1 MTIRAFWNRRSSWVV
16 IGGAVLVVGV
26 IVIGFVVVAG
36 PATGRRVKSES
47 PPSPQFVRHSL
58 ANANPAEIGQA
69 AIAYVQSD
77 FQIRSGTP
85 TILLSKLVMEDEL
98 PALGLG
104 RVGFA
109 ASVHPPLALVILK
122 GDFGQGHI
130 LGANNSTTD
139 RYTYI
144 GYIFDLW
151 AGTPTE
157 TIPSYDGG
165 IFRQALGDP
174 TLPIVP
180 TIPAGPPQ
188 PTSAISIPY
197 GGVAP
202 TVALG
207 HALPAPT
214 PVGLPAAP
222 HP

>member
-1 MTIRAFWNRRSSWVV
+1 MHEKSVSTIMIAGF
-16 IGGAVLVVGV
+16 V
-26 IVIGFVVVAG
+26 IVMLTVGVVAG
-36 PATGRRVKSES
+36 PAASNRVKSE
-47 PPSPQFVRHSL
+47 PPPGPQFVRHSL
-58 ANANPAEIGQA
+58 ANAMPDEIGQA
-69 AIAYVQSD
+69 AVGYVRSD
-77 FQIRSGTP
+77 FQIRRGTP
-85 TILLSKLVMEDEL
+85 TIRLSKLVTEDDL
-98 PALGLG
+98 LALGLG
-104 RVGFA
+104 RIGFA

-130 LGANNSTTD
+130 LGANNSATD
-139 RYTYI
+139 RYAYI

-151 AGTPTE
+151 AGAPTE

-188 PTSAISIPY
+188 PTSAVVLPY

-207 HALPAPT
+207 QAPPVPT
-214 PVGLPAAP
+214 PIGLPTAP